1 MCFKIHCKR
10 KYTFSNLCRKQNS
23 EDATETSQWR
33 YVNTSFNPADD
44 ASRGLT
50 ADELLGTCRWLNG
63 PEFLWKSREY
73 WPSQDQLQAEISK
86 SDPELK
92 KKATTLA
99 TTIAVPTDEQEDKG
113 DMS

>member
-1 MCFKIHCKR
+1 MNNELDIKVNESVFWTDSTCVLKYIANESTRFQTFVANRIAKI
-10 KYTFSNLCRKQNS
+10 Q
-23 EDATETSQWR
+23 DATETSQWR

-73 WPSQDQLQAEISK
+73 WPSQD
-86 SDPELK
+86 
-92 KKATTLA
+92 
-99 TTIAVPTDEQEDKG
+99 
-113 DMS
+113 